1 MHRVTQTPAATT
13 ATPAETSDI
22 DQVAARVLADLA
34 GPGAQLRDGQGEALH
49 ALTRPGARV
58 LVVQATGWGKSAVY
72 WIATAWS
79 RQAGRGPTLV
89 VSPLLS
95 LMRDQVAA
103 AGRAGLRAA
112 TINSS
117 NIDSWSAIEADLAS
131 GDLDVILVSPERL
144 ANPGFGARVMQTLAG
159 RLGLVV
165 IDEAHSVSDW
175 GHDFRPDYRRVSDV
189 LQKVH
194 PDLPVLAT
202 TATANSRVVEDLA
215 RQFGTDTTVL
225 RGPLARSSLELAVL
239 PTMGPLERYAWVV
252 DHLPTLPGSG
262 IIYALTVADAERLTQ
277 ALRTRYAHDP
287 ALRVAAYTGGLEAGE
302 RERLEDALRAGEVKA
317 LVATSALGMGYDKP
331 DLGFVVHVG
340 APPSPVS
347 YYQQVGRA
355 GRAIDHAPVALLP
368 SAGDEGVWD
377 YFATATIPR
386 EDDVRRLLASLG
398 DANAPQSV
406 PALEAETGLRRG
418 KIELLLKQ
426 LAVDEVV
433 TRATDGWSVTGTPW
447 TYDAA
452 HYEGVLAGRR
462 READIMRA
470 YIAGER
476 CLMALL
482 QESLDDPAAQPCGR
496 CSVCTGHLPDGWS
509 DHADPQTVRDL
520 AAVLR
525 ADQQVLEPRKMWPG
539 GAFGAKGRIPPQLAA
554 APGRVLVH
562 ADAAEWSELR
572 AGPLRHDAAAP
583 PELQE
588 AAVRVLAGWKDD
600 WPARPDLVVS
610 CAVEGHPE
618 LTSSLA
624 EQLATVGRMRY
635 TAWSVGTPDVVDLA
649 SADEAAAWRT
659 AFAGSDLPSVDGQN
673 VLLVLDASRSG
684 WSVTVAAATLREAG
698 ASAVLPLLIHR
709 TV

>member
-1 MHRVTQTPAATT
+1 MPRVTQPSTTVSDPAASI
-13 ATPAETSDI
+13 ED
-22 DQVAARVLADLA
+22 VAVDVLAALA
-34 GPGAQLRDGQGEALH
+34 GPGALLRDGQGEALR
-49 ALTRPGARV
+49 ALTTPGARV

-79 RQAGRGPTLV
+79 RQVGRGPTLV

-103 AGRAGLRAA
+103 ASRAGLRAA

-117 NIDSWSAIEADLAS
+117 NIDQWSTIEQQLAADEL
-131 GDLDVILVSPERL
+131 DLVLVSPERL
-144 ANPGFGARVMQTLAG
+144 ANPGFGARVMQSLAG

-202 TATANSRVVEDLA
+202 TATANSRVVQDLSA
-215 RQFGTDTTVL
+215 QFGPGTTVL
-225 RGPLARSSLELAVL
+225 RGPLARASLELAVL
-239 PTMGPLERYAWVV
+239 PTMEPLQRYAWVV
-252 DHLPTLPGSG
+252 DHLPRLPGSG
-262 IIYALTVADAERLTQ
+262 IIYTLTVADAERLTQ
-277 ALRTRYAHDP
+277 ALRTRYADRP
-287 ALRVAAYTGGLEAGE
+287 DLVVAAYTGGLEPSR
-302 RERLEDALRAGEVKA
+302 REHLEDALRAGKVKA

-355 GRAIDHAPVALLP
+355 GRAIEHAPVALLP
-368 SAGDEGVWD
+368 STGDEAVWD

-386 EDDVRRLLASLG
+386 EDDVRQLLSALG
-398 DANAPQSV
+398 DLSSPQSV
-406 PALEAETGLRRG
+406 PGLEAETGLRRG

-433 TRATDGWSVTGTPW
+433 HRGTDGWSGTGKEW
-447 TYDAA
+447 TFDGP
-452 HYEGVLAGRR
+452 HFEGVLAGRR
-462 READIMRA
+462 READIMRT
-470 YIAGER
+470 YIAGDR

-482 QESLDDPAAQPCGR
+482 QESLDDPASQLCGR
-496 CSVCTGHLPDGWS
+496 CSVCTGHLPQGWVERPE
-509 DHADPQTVRDL
+509 DATVREL
-520 AAVLR
+520 SAVLR

-539 GAFGAKGRIPPQLAA
+539 GAFGARGRIPPTLAA

-562 ADAAEWSELR
+562 ADAAEWSDLI
-572 AGPLRHDAAAP
+572 AGPLRRDTGAP
-583 PELQE
+583 TELKD
-588 AAVRVLAGWKDD
+588 AAVRVLSGWKDD
-600 WPARPDLVVS
+600 WPSRPEVVVGCS
-610 CAVEGHPE
+610 VAGHPM
-618 LTSSLA
+618 LTTSLA
-624 EQLATVGRMRY
+624 QELAGVGRMEYEGWDVER
-635 TAWSVGTPDVVDLA
+635 PDVTDLT
-649 SADEAAAWRT
+649 SPDEAAAWRA
-659 AFAGSDLPSVDGQN
+659 AFAASGTPDVEGRT
-673 VLLVLDASRSG
+673 VLLVVDASRSG
-684 WSVTVAAATLREAG
+684 WAVTVAAATLRESGAG
-698 ASAVLPLLIHR
+698 AVLPLLIHR